1 MAKRQTIIQENGSK
15 RRREEGKDDPMR
27 GLDVAEDLTTETVL
41 ETYDVKTSGGNC
53 VHECVRPA
61 EAAGQPTAAL
71 PSTPAKTYSF
81 QLDAFQQEAVNCL
94 ERRESVMVAAHTSA
108 GKTVVAEYA
117 IAMALRDKQRI
128 IYTSPIKA
136 LSNQKYRDLQDEFND
151 VGLMTGDVT
160 INPHASC
167 MIMTTEILR
176 SMLYRGSD
184 VSREMA
190 WVVFDEVH
198 YMRDRDRG
206 VVWEEVMILL
216 PDSVRLV
223 FLSATIPNAREFAE
237 WICRIKHQ
245 PCHVIYTDK
254 RPVPLQHYLFPA
266 GGDGVYMVVDE
277 KGHFREDNFHKALTA
292 LQSAA
297 DSTNVD
303 TKKIQKKKSKSNLGD
318 LEKIVRMCGD
328 RGYLPVIVFSFSR
341 KECEA
346 NAVALK
352 KMDVTDD
359 DEKRLI
365 DEVFNNAIMTLGDED
380 RELPQVQ
387 SMLPLLRRGLGIHHG
402 GLLPMLKEVVEILFQ
417 ESLIKVLFSTE
428 TFAMGINMPAKTVV
442 FTNTRK
448 WDGVEYR
455 ILNAGEYIQM
465 SGRAGRRGKDDR
477 GLTIIMFDEK
487 VEPEVAKEMFLG
499 QSSKIFSAFHLG
511 YNMLINLL
519 RLEGADPDYMIQRS
533 FHQFQKDKSA
543 LEIQARKQDLETEVA
558 NLEDLRVAVNDNNS
572 SYAFNVDEAIADYY
586 YIDKQLKKKM
596 DEKREIIVR
605 PEHIAPFLNPG
616 RLVCL
621 KDGETDWGWGILIS
635 AARKKLTE
643 QHVVLEDSE
652 PQWVLDIFL
661 PCDAELKDR
670 PPRPDG
676 KAEGRILSM
685 ALPLVQK
692 ISKIRSNMPSG
703 DPDSEDSRRALL
715 KTLHQ
720 IKNHKSFKQGIPE
733 LDPVAEM
740 NIKTEEMSNVM
751 SSIADLEKKL
761 ATNSFHGH
769 EKMQLYYDCFA
780 KKVKMHGEVQDLE
793 KQINQSRFMVMSD
806 DLRAMRRVLRRLEFI
821 DKDGVVQLKGRMACE
836 ITSCDEI
843 LMTEIVFQNV
853 FADIDANNIIALC
866 SCLVFDEKSEDPITN
881 NLDLMKAFE
890 TCKGIARNV
899 AEVMVEN
906 KIPIDVEEYVQKL
919 KPQLMEVVLHWLEGK
934 RFHEIMNQCNLY
946 EGSVVRV
953 IRRLEELIRELA
965 TAAKTIGN
973 EELASSMPG
982 RYDHSAVEKDLY
994 GWWESAGFF
1003 RPEVA
1008 EKVPSES
1015 EKKESYV
1022 VPMPPPNVTGRLHM
1036 GHAMFVSLEDVL
1048 TRFHRMRGDQTLWLP
1063 GTDHAGIATQM
1074 LVERQLAAEG
1084 TSRQE
1089 VGREEFLRRVW
1100 EWKEEKG
1107 GAIVDQMRCLGAS
1120 ADWSREQFTLND
1132 HMSGAVVEAFCRLHE
1147 MGAIF
1152 RGQRMVNWSPVL
1164 QTAVSDLEV
1173 EYSDAQGHLYYFKY
1187 VVADSDGA
1195 EEEFIPVATTRPE
1208 TILGDSAVCVHP
1220 EDPRYQHLIGRDVLV
1235 PVQGRRIPVI
1245 ADAYVDREFGTGA
1258 LKITPSHDFNDFEIG
1273 QRHGLENYTVIG
1285 LDGSMANTLE
1295 ALGSP
1300 EYVGLDRAVCRK
1312 KLWTDLEEAG
1322 LALKVEDHMQRV
1334 PLSQRSGEVIEPMLS
1349 DQWFVST
1356 EVMAQ
1361 RALDAVES
1369 GDINIQ
1375 PDRFVKTWQDWLKE
1389 KQPWCISRQLWWG
1402 HRIPVFYPTNRG
1414 SSDKYFVARSAEEAL
1429 EAARKELGEDVEL
1442 KQDEDVL
1449 DTWFSSGLWPF
1460 ATVGWPSED
1469 SEDYKKYYPA
1479 TMMETGYDILFFW
1492 VARMVMMGLTLTDKA
1507 PFKEIYLHGL
1517 VRDEKGQKMS
1527 KTKGN
1532 VVDPLD
1538 SIAEYGTDALRYA
1551 LLTSSVPGMDVP
1563 ISKGM
1568 LENAKAFANKIWNV
1582 GRFIITEYE
1591 KNAGVVPISF
1601 QSGMTFTEEEIKA
1614 MPWLERAL
1622 LSKCQGLCK
1631 NVTSA
1636 LLENRFA
1643 PPTKDIKE
1651 FLQEDIAAWYVEAS
1665 KTRLQ
1670 EHLGGD
1676 PKSSEAATS
1685 QKVLLYLLEVSLKLL
1700 HPFMPFV
1707 TEAVWQRLPR
1717 DAPSPESLMI
1727 CPWPR
1732 MSSATDVEAEGWFEK
1747 LCGLTSAVRNAR
1759 AEQGIPPKERVAL
1772 TFWCADASFQEA
1784 LKAES
1789 SALAWLARADP
1800 DKIEARAMSERPS
1813 EMPSGCIRVVVSE
1826 EIEVDLPVPEKEIDV
1841 EKEPKKFSS

>member
-1 MAKRQTIIQENGSK
+1 MSKRQPANRANAAEK
-15 RRREEGKDDPMR
+15 RRREGPTKTEGDVSMPA
-27 GLDVAEDLTTETVL
+27 VAEAEHTQTMQLTTETVL
-41 ETYDVKTSGGNC
+41 ETYDVQMEGANC

-61 EAAGQPTAAL
+61 ELAGQGKAQP
-71 PSTPAKTYSF
+71 PVTPAKTYPF
-81 QLDAFQQEAVNCL
+81 QLDVFQQEAVNCL
-94 ERRESVMVAAHTSA
+94 ENKESVMVAAHTSA

-136 LSNQKYRDLQDEFND
+136 LSNQKYRDLQDEFKD

-206 VVWEEVMILL
+206 VVWEEAMILL

-254 RPVPLQHYLFPA
+254 RPVPLQHYLFPS

-277 KGHFREDNFHKALTA
+277 KLGKGQFREDNFHKAVGA
-292 LQSAA
+292 LQQAA
-297 DSTNVD
+297 DAQNVE
-303 TKKIQKKKSKSNLGD
+303 TKKKLAKRGKSNLGD
-318 LEKIVRMCGD
+318 LEKIVRMCSD
-328 RGYLPVIVFSFSR
+328 RGYLPLIVFSFSR

-352 KMDVTDD
+352 RMDVTDD
-359 DEKRLI
+359 DEKKLI

-448 WDGVEYR
+448 WDGIEYR
-455 ILNAGEYIQM
+455 ILHAGEYIQM

-533 FHQFQKDKSA
+533 FHQFQKDKGA
-543 LEIQARKQDLETEVA
+543 LELQSKKQDLETELN
-558 NLEDLRVAVNDNNS
+558 NLEDIRAAVSDDAVYS
-572 SYAFNVDEAIADYY
+572 FNVDEAIADYY
-586 YIDKQLKKKM
+586 YIDKQLKKKQE
-596 DEKREIIVR
+596 EKREIVVR
-605 PEHIAPFLNPG
+605 PENIAPFLNPG
-616 RLVCL
+616 RLVYMR
-621 KDGETDWGWGILIS
+621 DGDTDWGWGILVS
-635 AARKKLTE
+635 ASRKKLTGDNGNS
-643 QHVVLEDSE
+643 VLEAEESE
-652 PQWVLDIFL
+652 PQWVLDTFMPCEPGAEKPQPANGGKPEGKIL
-661 PCDAELKDR
+661 P
-670 PPRPDG
+670 
-676 KAEGRILSM
+676 M
-685 ALPLVQK
+685 ALTLVSK
-692 ISKIRSNMPSG
+692 ISKIRSNMPTG
-703 DPDSEDSRRALL
+703 E
-715 KTLHQ
+715 
-720 IKNHKSFKQGIPE
+720 NHKTFKLGIPE
-733 LDPVAEM
+733 LDPVVEM
-740 NIKTEEMSNVM
+740 NIQSEEMNSVL
-751 SSIADLEKKL
+751 SSLKDLESKL
-761 ATNSFHGH
+761 TANNFHKH
-769 EKMQLYYDCFA
+769 DKLKQYYDCFSS
-780 KKVKMHGEVQDLE
+780 KVRLHSQVQELD
-793 KQINQSRFMVMSD
+793 KQINQSRFMVMND

-836 ITSCDEI
+836 ITSCDEV

-906 KIPIDVEEYVQKL
+906 KIPLDVEEYVQKL
-919 KPQLMEVVLHWLEGK
+919 KPQLMEVVLGWLEGK

-953 IRRLEELIRELA
+953 IRRLEELVRELA

-973 EELASSMPG
+973 DELAQKLNEGRNRLKRGIIFAAAPSASCPTSVVNGSMPG
-982 RYDHSAVEKDLY
+982 RYEYSAVEEDLY
-994 GWWESAGFF
+994 RWWEAAGFF

-1008 EKVPSES
+1008 EEVPQASEGDR
-1015 EKKESYV
+1015 ESYV

-1048 TRFHRMRGDQTLWLP
+1048 TRFHRMRGDRTLWLP

-1074 LVERQLAAEG
+1074 LVERQLTAEG
-1084 TSRQE
+1084 SSRQE

-1100 EWKEEKG
+1100 EWKDEKG
-1107 GAIVDQMRCLGAS
+1107 GAIVNQLRRLGAS

-1132 HMSGAVVEAFCRLHE
+1132 HMSSAVIEAFCRLHE
-1147 MGAIF
+1147 KGAIF

-1173 EYSDAQGHLYYFKY
+1173 EYSDVQGHLYHFKY
-1187 VVADSDGA
+1187 MVADT
-1195 EEEFIPVATTRPE
+1195 EEFIPVATTRPE
-1208 TILGDSAVCVHP
+1208 TILGDTAVCVHP
-1220 EDPRYQHLIGRDVLV
+1220 EDPRYEHLIGKDVIV
-1235 PVQGRRIPVI
+1235 PIQGRRIPVI

-1258 LKITPSHDFNDFEIG
+1258 LKITPAHDFNDFEIG
-1273 QRHGLENYTVIG
+1273 QTHKLESHSVIG
-1285 LDGSMANTLE
+1285 LDGSMSPTLE

-1300 EYVGLDRAVCRK
+1300 QYIGLDRADCRK
-1312 KLWTDLEEAG
+1312 KLWADLEEAG
-1322 LALKVEDHMQRV
+1322 LTLKVEDHMQRV

-1361 RALDAVES
+1361 RAMDAVES
-1369 GDINIQ
+1369 GDITIQ
-1375 PDRFVKTWQDWLKE
+1375 PDRFVKTWQGWLKE

-1402 HRIPVFYPTNRG
+1402 HRIPVYYPTNQPG
-1414 SSDKYFVARSAEEAL
+1414 SDKYFVARSKEEA
-1429 EAARKELGEDVEL
+1429 
-1442 KQDEDVL
+1442 
-1449 DTWFSSGLWPF
+1449 
-1460 ATVGWPSED
+1460 
-1469 SEDYKKYYPA
+1469 
-1479 TMMETGYDILFFW
+1479 
-1492 VARMVMMGLTLTDKA
+1492 
-1507 PFKEIYLHGL
+1507 
-1517 VRDEKGQKMS
+1517 
-1527 KTKGN
+1527 
-1532 VVDPLD
+1532 VVDPD
-1538 SIAEYGTDALRYA
+1538 
-1551 LLTSSVPGMDVP
+1551 
-1563 ISKGM
+1563 IS
-1568 LENAKAFANKIWNV
+1568 AA
-1582 GRFIITEYE
+1582 R
-1591 KNAGVVPISF
+1591 P
-1601 QSGMTFTEEEIKA
+1601 Q
-1614 MPWLERAL
+1614 ERM
-1622 LSKCQGLCK
+1622 G
-1631 NVTSA
+1631 
-1636 LLENRFA
+1636 
-1643 PPTKDIKE
+1643 
-1651 FLQEDIAAWYVEAS
+1651 
-1665 KTRLQ
+1665 
-1670 EHLGGD
+1670 
-1676 PKSSEAATS
+1676 
-1685 QKVLLYLLEVSLKLL
+1685 
-1700 HPFMPFV
+1700 
-1707 TEAVWQRLPR
+1707 
-1717 DAPSPESLMI
+1717 
-1727 CPWPR
+1727 
-1732 MSSATDVEAEGWFEK
+1732 
-1747 LCGLTSAVRNAR
+1747 
-1759 AEQGIPPKERVAL
+1759 
-1772 TFWCADASFQEA
+1772 
-1784 LKAES
+1784 
-1789 SALAWLARADP
+1789 
-1800 DKIEARAMSERPS
+1800 
-1813 EMPSGCIRVVVSE
+1813 
-1826 EIEVDLPVPEKEIDV
+1826 
-1841 EKEPKKFSS
+1841 

>member
-806 DLRAMRRVLRRLEFI
+806 DLRAMRRVLRR
-821 DKDGVVQLKGRMACE
+821 
-836 ITSCDEI
+836 
-843 LMTEIVFQNV
+843 IVFQNV

-899 AEVMVEN
+899 EN

-934 RFHEIMNQCNLY
+934 NQCNLY

-1173 EYSDAQGHLYYFKY
+1173 EYSDAQGHLYYFK
-1187 VVADSDGA
+1187 
-1195 EEEFIPVATTRPE
+1195 
-1208 TILGDSAVCVHP
+1208 
-1220 EDPRYQHLIGRDVLV
+1220 PRSELTS
-1235 PVQGRRIPVI
+1235 
-1245 ADAYVDREFGTGA
+1245 FGTGA

-1295 ALGSP
+1295 ALGQTP
-1300 EYVGLDRAVCRK
+1300 CTWMD
-1312 KLWTDLEEAG
+1312 
-1322 LALKVEDHMQRV
+1322 
-1334 PLSQRSGEVIEPMLS
+1334 PIN
-1349 DQWFVST
+1349 F
-1356 EVMAQ
+1356 AQ
-1361 RALDAVES
+1361 R
-1369 GDINIQ
+1369 
-1375 PDRFVKTWQDWLKE
+1375 
-1389 KQPWCISRQLWWG
+1389 
-1402 HRIPVFYPTNRG
+1402 YPKDQFG
-1414 SSDKYFVARSAEEAL
+1414 
-1429 EAARKELGEDVEL
+1429 
-1442 KQDEDVL
+1442 
-1449 DTWFSSGLWPF
+1449 
-1460 ATVGWPSED
+1460 
-1469 SEDYKKYYPA
+1469 
-1479 TMMETGYDILFFW
+1479 
-1492 VARMVMMGLTLTDKA
+1492 TL
-1507 PFKEIYLHGL
+1507 
-1517 VRDEKGQKMS
+1517 
-1527 KTKGN
+1527 
-1532 VVDPLD
+1532 
-1538 SIAEYGTDALRYA
+1538 
-1551 LLTSSVPGMDVP
+1551 
-1563 ISKGM
+1563 
-1568 LENAKAFANKIWNV
+1568 
-1582 GRFIITEYE
+1582 GRF
-1591 KNAGVVPISF
+1591 
-1601 QSGMTFTEEEIKA
+1601 
-1614 MPWLERAL
+1614 
-1622 LSKCQGLCK
+1622 
-1631 NVTSA
+1631 
-1636 LLENRFA
+1636 
-1643 PPTKDIKE
+1643 
-1651 FLQEDIAAWYVEAS
+1651 
-1665 KTRLQ
+1665 
-1670 EHLGGD
+1670 
-1676 PKSSEAATS
+1676 
-1685 QKVLLYLLEVSLKLL
+1685 
-1700 HPFMPFV
+1700 
-1707 TEAVWQRLPR
+1707 
-1717 DAPSPESLMI
+1717 
-1727 CPWPR
+1727 
-1732 MSSATDVEAEGWFEK
+1732 
-1747 LCGLTSAVRNAR
+1747 AR
-1759 AEQGIPPKERVAL
+1759 
-1772 TFWCADASFQEA
+1772 
-1784 LKAES
+1784 
-1789 SALAWLARADP
+1789 
-1800 DKIEARAMSERPS
+1800 
-1813 EMPSGCIRVVVSE
+1813 IRG
-1826 EIEVDLPVPEKEIDV
+1826 P
-1841 EKEPKKFSS
+1841 

>member
-1 MAKRQTIIQENGSK
+1 MAKRQPIGQENGAEK
-15 RRREEGKDDPMR
+15 RRRENGPNGDRDEPME
-27 GLDVAEDLTTETVL
+27 AELTTETVL
-41 ETYDVKTSGGNC
+41 ETYDVKISGGNC
-53 VHECVRPA
+53 VHECVRPS
-61 EAAGQPTAAL
+61 ELAGQPLGPL
-71 PSTPAKTYSF
+71 PQTPAKSYSF

-277 KGHFREDNFHKALTA
+277 KGQFREDNFHKALTA

-303 TKKIQKKKSKSNLGD
+303 TKKMLKRKGKANLGD
-318 LEKIVRMCGD
+318 LEKIVRMCSD
-328 RGYLPVIVFSFSR
+328 RGYLPLIVFSFSR

-487 VEPEVAKEMFLG
+487 VEPDVAKEMFMG

-543 LEIQARKQDLETEVA
+543 IEIQGKKQDLEAEVA
-558 NLEDLRVAVNDNNS
+558 NLEDLRVAVNDQS

-586 YIDKQLKKKM
+586 YIDKQLSKKI
-596 DEKREIIVR
+596 DERRDIIVQ
-605 PEHIAPFLNPG
+605 PENIAPYLNPG
-616 RLVCL
+616 RLVCM
-621 KDGETDWGWGILIS
+621 KDGEIDWGWGILIS

-643 QHVVLEDSE
+643 NNSVLDDSE
-652 PQWVLDIFL
+652 PQWVLDVFL
-661 PCDAELKDR
+661 PCDPASND
-670 PPRPDG
+670 PAPAIPDG
-676 KAEGRILSM
+676 SSEGRIVPM

-692 ISKIRSNMPSG
+692 ISKIRSNMPAG

-720 IKNHKSFKQGIPE
+720 IKNHKNFKQGIPE
-733 LDPVAEM
+733 LDPVGEM
-740 NIKTEEMSNVM
+740 NIKTEEMNSVVT
-751 SSIADLEKKL
+751 SIADLQKKL
-761 ATNSFHGH
+761 STNSFYGH
-769 EKMQLYYDCFA
+769 EKMQLYYDCFS
-780 KKVKMHGEVQDLE
+780 KKVKLHGQVQDLE

-836 ITSCDEI
+836 LTSADEI

-899 AEVMVEN
+899 AEIMVEN

-919 KPQLMEVVLHWLEGK
+919 KPQLMDVVLHWLEGK

-973 EELASSMPG
+973 EELALKLNEG
-982 RYDHSAVEKDLY
+982 RS
-994 GWWESAGFF
+994 
-1003 RPEVA
+1003 
-1008 EKVPSES
+1008 
-1015 EKKESYV
+1015 
-1022 VPMPPPNVTGRLHM
+1022 RLK
-1036 GHAMFVSLEDVL
+1036 
-1048 TRFHRMRGDQTLWLP
+1048 RG
-1063 GTDHAGIATQM
+1063 IIF
-1074 LVERQLAAEG
+1074 AA
-1084 TSRQE
+1084 S
-1089 VGREEFLRRVW
+1089 
-1100 EWKEEKG
+1100 
-1107 GAIVDQMRCLGAS
+1107 
-1120 ADWSREQFTLND
+1120 
-1132 HMSGAVVEAFCRLHE
+1132 
-1147 MGAIF
+1147 
-1152 RGQRMVNWSPVL
+1152 
-1164 QTAVSDLEV
+1164 
-1173 EYSDAQGHLYYFKY
+1173 
-1187 VVADSDGA
+1187 
-1195 EEEFIPVATTRPE
+1195 
-1208 TILGDSAVCVHP
+1208 
-1220 EDPRYQHLIGRDVLV
+1220 
-1235 PVQGRRIPVI
+1235 
-1245 ADAYVDREFGTGA
+1245 
-1258 LKITPSHDFNDFEIG
+1258 
-1273 QRHGLENYTVIG
+1273 
-1285 LDGSMANTLE
+1285 
-1295 ALGSP
+1295 
-1300 EYVGLDRAVCRK
+1300 
-1312 KLWTDLEEAG
+1312 
-1322 LALKVEDHMQRV
+1322 
-1334 PLSQRSGEVIEPMLS
+1334 
-1349 DQWFVST
+1349 
-1356 EVMAQ
+1356 
-1361 RALDAVES
+1361 
-1369 GDINIQ
+1369 
-1375 PDRFVKTWQDWLKE
+1375 
-1389 KQPWCISRQLWWG
+1389 
-1402 HRIPVFYPTNRG
+1402 
-1414 SSDKYFVARSAEEAL
+1414 
-1429 EAARKELGEDVEL
+1429 
-1442 KQDEDVL
+1442 
-1449 DTWFSSGLWPF
+1449 
-1460 ATVGWPSED
+1460 
-1469 SEDYKKYYPA
+1469 
-1479 TMMETGYDILFFW
+1479 
-1492 VARMVMMGLTLTDKA
+1492 
-1507 PFKEIYLHGL
+1507 
-1517 VRDEKGQKMS
+1517 
-1527 KTKGN
+1527 
-1532 VVDPLD
+1532 
-1538 SIAEYGTDALRYA
+1538 
-1551 LLTSSVPGMDVP
+1551 
-1563 ISKGM
+1563 
-1568 LENAKAFANKIWNV
+1568 
-1582 GRFIITEYE
+1582 
-1591 KNAGVVPISF
+1591 
-1601 QSGMTFTEEEIKA
+1601 
-1614 MPWLERAL
+1614 
-1622 LSKCQGLCK
+1622 
-1631 NVTSA
+1631 
-1636 LLENRFA
+1636 
-1643 PPTKDIKE
+1643 
-1651 FLQEDIAAWYVEAS
+1651 
-1665 KTRLQ
+1665 
-1670 EHLGGD
+1670 
-1676 PKSSEAATS
+1676 
-1685 QKVLLYLLEVSLKLL
+1685 LYL
-1700 HPFMPFV
+1700 
-1707 TEAVWQRLPR
+1707 
-1717 DAPSPESLMI
+1717 
-1727 CPWPR
+1727 
-1732 MSSATDVEAEGWFEK
+1732 
-1747 LCGLTSAVRNAR
+1747 
-1759 AEQGIPPKERVAL
+1759 
-1772 TFWCADASFQEA
+1772 
-1784 LKAES
+1784 
-1789 SALAWLARADP
+1789 
-1800 DKIEARAMSERPS
+1800 
-1813 EMPSGCIRVVVSE
+1813 
-1826 EIEVDLPVPEKEIDV
+1826 
-1841 EKEPKKFSS
+1841 

>member
-1 MAKRQTIIQENGSK
+1 MAKRQPISQENGAEK
-15 RRREEGKDDPMR
+15 RRRENGTEPRDETME
-27 GLDVAEDLTTETVL
+27 ADLTTETVL
-41 ETYDVKTSGGNC
+41 ETYDVKVSGGNC

-61 EAAGQPTAAL
+61 ELAGQAL
-71 PSTPAKTYSF
+71 PPLPGTPAKSYAF

-277 KGHFREDNFHKALTA
+277 KGQFREDNFHKALTA

-297 DSTNVD
+297 ESTNVD
-303 TKKIQKKKSKSNLGD
+303 TKKMLKRKGKANLGD
-318 LEKIVRMCGD
+318 LEKIVRMCSD
-328 RGYLPVIVFSFSR
+328 RGYLPLIVFSFSR

-487 VEPEVAKEMFLG
+487 VEPDVAKEMFMG
-499 QSSKIFSAFHLG
+499 QSSKIYSAFHLG

-543 LEIQARKQDLETEVA
+543 LEIQGKKQDLEAEVA
-558 NLEDLRVAVNDNNS
+558 NLEDLRVAVNDDS

-586 YIDKQLKKKM
+586 YIDKQLSKKI
-596 DEKREIIVR
+596 DERREIVIR

-616 RLVCL
+616 RLVCM
-621 KDGETDWGWGILIS
+621 KDGDTDWGWGILIS

-643 QHVVLEDSE
+643 NNSVLDDSE
-652 PQWVLDIFL
+652 PQWVLDVFL
-661 PCDAELKDR
+661 PCDPEDKDR
-670 PPRPDG
+670 PPADA
-676 KAEGRILSM
+676 KAEGRIFPM
-685 ALPLVQK
+685 ALTLVQK
-692 ISKIRSNMPSG
+692 ISKIRSNMPTG
-703 DPDSEDSRRALL
+703 DLDSDDSRRALL

-733 LDPVAEM
+733 LDPVGEM
-740 NIKTEEMSNVM
+740 NIKSEEMNSVVG
-751 SSIADLEKKL
+751 SIADLQKKL
-761 ATNSFHGH
+761 STNSFHGH
-769 EKMQLYYDCFA
+769 DKMQLYYDCFSQ
-780 KKVKMHGEVQDLE
+780 KVNLHRQVQDLE

-836 ITSCDEI
+836 ITSADEI

-899 AEVMVEN
+899 AEIMVEN

-919 KPQLMEVVLHWLEGK
+919 KPQLMDVVLHWLEGK

-973 EELASSMPG
+973 EELASKLNEG
-982 RYDHSAVEKDLY
+982 RS
-994 GWWESAGFF
+994 
-1003 RPEVA
+1003 
-1008 EKVPSES
+1008 
-1015 EKKESYV
+1015 
-1022 VPMPPPNVTGRLHM
+1022 RLK
-1036 GHAMFVSLEDVL
+1036 
-1048 TRFHRMRGDQTLWLP
+1048 RG
-1063 GTDHAGIATQM
+1063 IIF
-1074 LVERQLAAEG
+1074 AA
-1084 TSRQE
+1084 S
-1089 VGREEFLRRVW
+1089 
-1100 EWKEEKG
+1100 
-1107 GAIVDQMRCLGAS
+1107 
-1120 ADWSREQFTLND
+1120 
-1132 HMSGAVVEAFCRLHE
+1132 
-1147 MGAIF
+1147 
-1152 RGQRMVNWSPVL
+1152 
-1164 QTAVSDLEV
+1164 
-1173 EYSDAQGHLYYFKY
+1173 
-1187 VVADSDGA
+1187 
-1195 EEEFIPVATTRPE
+1195 
-1208 TILGDSAVCVHP
+1208 
-1220 EDPRYQHLIGRDVLV
+1220 
-1235 PVQGRRIPVI
+1235 
-1245 ADAYVDREFGTGA
+1245 
-1258 LKITPSHDFNDFEIG
+1258 
-1273 QRHGLENYTVIG
+1273 
-1285 LDGSMANTLE
+1285 
-1295 ALGSP
+1295 
-1300 EYVGLDRAVCRK
+1300 
-1312 KLWTDLEEAG
+1312 
-1322 LALKVEDHMQRV
+1322 
-1334 PLSQRSGEVIEPMLS
+1334 
-1349 DQWFVST
+1349 
-1356 EVMAQ
+1356 
-1361 RALDAVES
+1361 
-1369 GDINIQ
+1369 
-1375 PDRFVKTWQDWLKE
+1375 
-1389 KQPWCISRQLWWG
+1389 
-1402 HRIPVFYPTNRG
+1402 
-1414 SSDKYFVARSAEEAL
+1414 
-1429 EAARKELGEDVEL
+1429 
-1442 KQDEDVL
+1442 
-1449 DTWFSSGLWPF
+1449 
-1460 ATVGWPSED
+1460 
-1469 SEDYKKYYPA
+1469 
-1479 TMMETGYDILFFW
+1479 
-1492 VARMVMMGLTLTDKA
+1492 
-1507 PFKEIYLHGL
+1507 
-1517 VRDEKGQKMS
+1517 
-1527 KTKGN
+1527 
-1532 VVDPLD
+1532 
-1538 SIAEYGTDALRYA
+1538 
-1551 LLTSSVPGMDVP
+1551 
-1563 ISKGM
+1563 
-1568 LENAKAFANKIWNV
+1568 
-1582 GRFIITEYE
+1582 
-1591 KNAGVVPISF
+1591 
-1601 QSGMTFTEEEIKA
+1601 
-1614 MPWLERAL
+1614 
-1622 LSKCQGLCK
+1622 
-1631 NVTSA
+1631 
-1636 LLENRFA
+1636 
-1643 PPTKDIKE
+1643 
-1651 FLQEDIAAWYVEAS
+1651 
-1665 KTRLQ
+1665 
-1670 EHLGGD
+1670 
-1676 PKSSEAATS
+1676 
-1685 QKVLLYLLEVSLKLL
+1685 LYL
-1700 HPFMPFV
+1700 
-1707 TEAVWQRLPR
+1707 
-1717 DAPSPESLMI
+1717 
-1727 CPWPR
+1727 
-1732 MSSATDVEAEGWFEK
+1732 
-1747 LCGLTSAVRNAR
+1747 
-1759 AEQGIPPKERVAL
+1759 
-1772 TFWCADASFQEA
+1772 
-1784 LKAES
+1784 
-1789 SALAWLARADP
+1789 
-1800 DKIEARAMSERPS
+1800 
-1813 EMPSGCIRVVVSE
+1813 
-1826 EIEVDLPVPEKEIDV
+1826 
-1841 EKEPKKFSS
+1841 